1 MLPSC
6 ILDANSSQT
15 KYYNV
20 LIQLI
25 VKHMFWNKKTVFMDT
40 PKQTDRQT
48 SKETLELPD
57 LVNRHIKRPSK
68 KDDDGHGGALAFFVD

>member
-1 MLPSC
+1 
-6 ILDANSSQT
+6 
-15 KYYNV
+15 
-20 LIQLI
+20 
-25 VKHMFWNKKTVFMDT
+25 MFGTKKTVFMDT

-57 LVNRHIKRPSK
+57 LVNRHIKRLSK

>member
-1 MLPSC
+1 
-6 ILDANSSQT
+6 
-15 KYYNV
+15 
-20 LIQLI
+20 
-25 VKHMFWNKKTVFMDT
+25 MFGTKKTPVFMDT

-68 KDDDGHGGALAFFVD
+68 KDDDGHGAGPWPFLWIDDGTAISLSIYLSK

>member
-1 MLPSC
+1 MFG
-6 ILDANSSQT
+6 T
-15 KYYNV
+15 KNP
-20 LIQLI
+20 
-25 VKHMFWNKKTVFMDT
+25 VFMDT
-40 PKQTDRQT
+40 PKQTDRQS